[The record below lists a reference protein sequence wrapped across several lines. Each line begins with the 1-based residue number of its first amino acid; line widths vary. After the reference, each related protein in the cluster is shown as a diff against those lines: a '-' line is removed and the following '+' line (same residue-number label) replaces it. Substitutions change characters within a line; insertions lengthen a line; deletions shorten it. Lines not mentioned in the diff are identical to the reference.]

1 MPGGISLLHICI
13 TYMKIMMCDSWNIRC
28 DSSPSPLTYWKIKS
42 LKPWR
47 YYHFTNVYHK
57 WQSYDVWLLRYGAQ
71 QTKIMTIC
79 YTVPEKRHVTDVIF
93 ISHSGLFFV
102 LLPLPP
108 SLMTQKIKILKKR
121 KKKKK
126 HLEILLFYRCV
137 QMKIMI
143 YGSWDIERNR
153 HFLPFDRPNKLKNQ
167 NFEKIKKQNEK
178 KIWRYYHFAI
188 VYHKWH
194 HMMMYADNFL
204 TFCAI
209 FLPYYT
215 TNNPEK

>member
-1 MPGGISLLHICI
+1 MYNKSRSNDACFLRHGVQQTDFLSLWTIFC
-13 TYMKIMMCDSWNIRC
+13 
-28 DSSPSPLTYWKIKS
+28 PLT
-42 LKPWR
+42 
-47 YYHFTNVYHK
+47 
-57 WQSYDVWLLRYGAQ
+57 
-71 QTKIMTIC
+71 
-79 YTVPEKRHVTDVIF
+79 
-93 ISHSGLFFV
+93 
-102 LLPLPP
+102 PLT
-108 SLMTQKIKILKKR
+108 TQKIIILKR
-121 KKKKK
+121 WKKKKK

-178 KIWRYYHFAI
+178 KIWTYYHFAI

>member
-1 MPGGISLLHICI
+1 MPF
-13 TYMKIMMCDSWNIRC
+13 Y
-28 DSSPSPLTYWKIKS
+28 SPS
-42 LKPWR
+42 
-47 YYHFTNVYHK
+47 N
-57 WQSYDVWLLRYGAQ
+57 
-71 QTKIMTIC
+71 
-79 YTVPEKRHVTDVIF
+79 PENHNF
-93 ISHSGLFFV
+93 
-102 LLPLPP
+102 
-108 SLMTQKIKILKKR
+108 KKMK

-137 QMKIMI
+137 QMKIVI

-194 HMMMYADNFL
+194 HMIMYADNFFDIL
-204 TFCAI
+204 CHFFA
-209 FLPYYT
+209 LLHYYQPRKIKFVKNIKNSWT
-215 TNNPEK
+215 CLSFYICVP